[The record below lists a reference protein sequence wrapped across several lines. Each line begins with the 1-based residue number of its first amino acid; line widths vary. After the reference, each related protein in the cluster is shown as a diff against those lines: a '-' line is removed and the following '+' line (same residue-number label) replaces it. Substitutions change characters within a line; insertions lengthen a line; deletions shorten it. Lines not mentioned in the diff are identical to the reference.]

1 MKIDKLLIKNFKI
14 FEDITIH
21 FNNDI
26 NIFVGENDSGKTTIL
41 EALSLVLTGKLNG
54 GTILTR
60 LNPDWFNYT
69 VRKKYKDSLD
79 TPTPSEL
86 PMIVIEAYFGK
97 LNEKDLQ
104 LKNFEGSNNILREE
118 GAIGVKIE
126 IKFNDEYSQTYKQLL
141 KEKRIGD
148 IPVELYKVEFRSFA
162 NPDYYIN
169 STAKKVAL
177 IDATKKDYGTV
188 LNRFVS
194 TSISE
199 YLSDE
204 EKTNLRLAYRGNR
217 REFTDSEAVKSL
229 NSKIQSEYKFRNK
242 VLSVNLRE
250 NEIDGWKN
258 EMSLSLDEIPFENAG
273 FGTQNIVKAEM
284 FLQQNSEVDILI
296 IEEPEN
302 NLSFTNMSMLIDK
315 LSENQNKQLFISTH
329 SSFVANRLGLNHLH
343 LVANNNIKP
352 FTELSKST
360 YEYFLKLPGYNTLR
374 LLLANSIILVE
385 GPADEL
391 IIQRAYLDT
400 YKKLPIHNGI
410 DVMSVGGVAFGRYC
424 ELAKL
429 IKKNITVVT
438 DNDGDIKRLEEM
450 YKDYSEILTLCYE
463 EDVTLN
469 TLEPS
474 VLSAN
479 KAIFKDFRKIIYKGA
494 DIEAKTY
501 EDICSFMINNKTEWS
516 MRAFQSQEGINYPS
530 YINKAIG
537 KIANEQ

>member
-1 MKIDKLLIKNFKI
+1 MIIDKLLIKNFKI
-14 FEDITIH
+14 FQDITIH
-21 FNNDI
+21 FNEDV

-41 EALSLVLTGKLNG
+41 EALSMVLTGKLNG
-54 GTILTR
+54 GAILTR

-69 VRKKYKDSLD
+69 VRKKYKDSLNA
-79 TPTPSEL
+79 PSPSEL
-86 PMIVIEAYFGK
+86 PIIIIEAYFGK
-97 LNEKDLQ
+97 LDEGDLQ
-104 LKNFEGSNNILREE
+104 LKNFEGSNNTLRES
-118 GAIGVKIE
+118 AIGVKVE
-126 IKFNDEYSQTYKQLL
+126 IKFNDEYSVAYKQLL

-162 NPDYYIN
+162 NPDYYIS
-169 STAKKVAL
+169 STAKKVAF

-199 YLSDE
+199 YLTDE
-204 EKTNLRLAYRGNR
+204 EKTNLRIAYRGNR
-217 REFTDSEAVKSL
+217 REFTESEAVKSL
-229 NSKIQSEYKFRNK
+229 NSKIQSEYKFRDK

-250 NEIDGWKN
+250 NEIDSWKN
-258 EMSLSLDEIPFENAG
+258 EMSLSLDEIPFENTG

-284 FLQQNSEVDILI
+284 FLQQNSDVDILI

-302 NLSFTNMSMLIDK
+302 NLSFTNMSILIAK

-343 LVANNNIKP
+343 LVANENIKP
-352 FTELSKST
+352 FKELSQDT

-374 LLLANSIILVE
+374 LLLANDIILVE

-391 IIQRAYLDT
+391 IVQRAYLDV
-400 YKKLPIHNGI
+400 YGKLPIQDGI
-410 DVMSVGGVAFGRYC
+410 DVMSVGGVAFKRYC

-438 DNDGDIKRLEEM
+438 DNDGDIEGLKKRYEE
-450 YKDYSEILTLCYE
+450 YADILTLCYE
-463 EDVTLN
+463 EYITLN

-474 VLSAN
+474 VLFAN
-479 KAIFKDFRKIIYKGA
+479 QVNFEHFKKIIYKGA
-494 DIEAKTY
+494 DIKTRKF
-501 EDICSFMINNKTEWS
+501 EDIRIFMLNNKTEWS
-516 MRAFQSQEGINYPS
+516 MRVFLSKDKINYPK
-530 YINKAIG
+530 YINRAIG
-537 KIANEQ
+537 KITG

>member
-1 MKIDKLLIKNFKI
+1 MIIDKLLIKNYKI
-14 FEDITIH
+14 YKDINIHLNEDV
-21 FNNDI
+21 

-41 EALSLVLTGKLNG
+41 EALSMVLTGKLNG
-54 GTILTR
+54 SAILTR

-79 TPTPSEL
+79 THTPSEL
-86 PMIVIEAYFGK
+86 PIIIIEAYFGK
-97 LNEKDLQ
+97 LNENDLQ
-104 LKNFEGSNNILREE
+104 LKNFEGSNNTLRES
-118 GAIGVKIE
+118 AIGVKVE
-126 IKFNDEYSQTYKQLL
+126 IKFNDEYSDTYKQLL
-141 KEKRIGD
+141 NEKRVGD

-169 STAKKVAL
+169 STTKKVAF

-199 YLSDE
+199 YLTDK
-204 EKTNLRLAYRGNR
+204 EKTNLRIAYRGNR
-217 REFTDSEAVKSL
+217 REFTESEAVNSL
-229 NSKIQSEYKFRNK
+229 NSKIQSEYNFRNK

-250 NEIDGWKN
+250 NEIDSWKN
-258 EMSLSLDEIPFENAG
+258 EMSLSLDEIPFENTG

-284 FLQQNSEVDILI
+284 FLQQNSDVDVLI

-302 NLSFTNMSMLIDK
+302 NLSFTNMSILISK

-329 SSFVANRLGLNHLH
+329 SSFVANRLGLNHLY
-343 LVANNNIKP
+343 LVANEDTKP
-352 FTELSKST
+352 FKDLSKDT

-374 LLLANSIILVE
+374 LLLANNIILVE

-391 IIQRAYLDT
+391 IVQRAYLDA
-400 YKKLPIHNGI
+400 YEKLPIQDGI
-410 DVMSVGGVAFGRYC
+410 DVMAVGGVAFKRYC

-429 IKKNITVVT
+429 INKNITVVT
-438 DNDGDIKRLEEM
+438 DNDGNIESLKKG
-450 YKDYSEILTLCYE
+450 YKEYADILTLCYE
-463 EDVTLN
+463 ENETLN

-474 VLSAN
+474 VLFTN
-479 KAIFKDFRKIIYKGA
+479 KAYFENLKKIIYKGT
-494 DIEAKTY
+494 DIKTKTY
-501 EDICSFMINNKTEWS
+501 ETLCDFMEKNKTQWS
-516 MRAFQSQEGINYPS
+516 MRVFQSEKKINYPK

-537 KIANEQ
+537 NIADEQ